1 MRSMAKQKKNW
12 RIYPSK
18 YRGVM
23 IEYHDLSGK
32 LLLALNYQPAQA
44 RDLANQI
51 LSAVD
56 NCQNEPT
63 RKAS

>member
-1 MRSMAKQKKNW
+1 MAKRKENW

-18 YRGVM
+18 SRSVM

-32 LLLALNYQPAQA
+32 LLLALNYQPEQA
-44 RDLANQI
+44 RQLANQI

-56 NCQNEPT
+56 NCQNEPA

>member
-1 MRSMAKQKKNW
+1 MAKQKDNW

-18 YRGVM
+18 CRGVM

-32 LLLALNYQPAQA
+32 LLLALNYQPEQA
-44 RDLANQI
+44 RQLADQI
-51 LSAVD
+51 LGAVE

>member
-1 MRSMAKQKKNW
+1 MTKQKENW

-32 LLLALNYQPAQA
+32 LLLALNYQPEQA
-44 RDLANQI
+44 RQLADQI
-51 LSAVD
+51 LGAVD
-56 NCQNEPT
+56 NHQKEPT
-63 RKAS
+63 RRAY

>member
-1 MRSMAKQKKNW
+1 MSPMAKRKENW

-32 LLLALNYQPAQA
+32 LLLALNCQPEQA
-44 RDLANQI
+44 RQLAKQI

>member
-1 MRSMAKQKKNW
+1 MAKRKENW

-18 YRGVM
+18 SRGVM
-23 IEYHDLSGK
+23 IEYYDLSGK
-32 LLLALNYQPAQA
+32 LLLALNYQPEQA
-44 RDLANQI
+44 RQLANQI

-56 NCQNEPT
+56 NCQNEPA